1 MSGDPSSI
9 TSTSTPSA
17 TSMTTIVTVPPSA
30 PDAVCWMAFVTSSEV
45 SKVAASES
53 TVRPLPVAAMVRVT
67 NARAAETSAGCPGI
81 VSEPRTAGRRLGS
94 RAATGPG
101 VGRVLRGVSICACLP
116 LSRIRH
122 FRIGFTAH
130 KLAQNQ

>member
-1 MSGDPSSI
+1 
-9 TSTSTPSA
+9 
-17 TSMTTIVTVPPSA
+17 
-30 PDAVCWMAFVTSSEV
+30 
-45 SKVAASES
+45 
-53 TVRPLPVAAMVRVT
+53 
-67 NARAAETSAGCPGI
+67 
-81 VSEPRTAGRRLGS
+81 
-94 RAATGPG
+94 

>member
-1 MSGDPSSI
+1 
-9 TSTSTPSA
+9 
-17 TSMTTIVTVPPSA
+17 MTTTVTAPPSA

-45 SKVAASES
+45 SKIAASES
-53 TVRPLPVAAMVRVT
+53 TVRSLPVAAMIRVMK
-67 NARAAETSAGCPGI
+67 ARAAETSAGRPGI
-81 VSEPRTAGRRLGS
+81 VSEPRTAVRCLAS

-130 KLAQNQ
+130 KLTQNH

>member
-1 MSGDPSSI
+1 MPAEPSSI
-9 TSTSTPSA
+9 TSTSTPSG
-17 TSMTTIVTVPPSA
+17 TSITTIVTVPPSA

-53 TVRPLPVAAMVRVT
+53 TVRPLPVAAMVRVMK
-67 NARAAETSAGCPGI
+67 ARAAATSAGRPWI
-81 VSEPRTAGRRLGS
+81 VSEPRTAVRCLGS